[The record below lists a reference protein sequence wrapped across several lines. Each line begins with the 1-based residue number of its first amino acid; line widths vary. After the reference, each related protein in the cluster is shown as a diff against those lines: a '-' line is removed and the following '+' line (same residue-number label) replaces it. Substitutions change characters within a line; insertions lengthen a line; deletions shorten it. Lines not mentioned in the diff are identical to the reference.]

1 MAAFDPLLTF
11 PRAGILSLMRWLPLL
26 LVVALGGCAGPEN
39 TFVVEDPHHLV
50 TNATL
55 RLCGSETPLVREGNR
70 LSLERSVGCEG
81 EGEIQLIY
89 AKGGAGHCHI
99 GYVTPDAKQAFHF
112 RADQSS
118 CPPLA

>member
-1 MAAFDPLLTF
+1 
-11 PRAGILSLMRWLPLL
+11 MRWLLL
-26 LVVALGGCAGPEN
+26 LVMVGLGACARPKN
-39 TFVVEDPHHLV
+39 TFVVEDPHQLV

-70 LSLERSVGCEG
+70 LSLARSIACEG
-81 EGEIQLIY
+81 DGEIELVY
-89 AKGGAGHCHI
+89 ASGGAGHCRV

-118 CPPLA
+118 CRTLP